1 MCDGPGVDKGT
12 STCKGVR
19 TVDVSWKPLRFLRPS
34 MNSGHMFSKD
44 DVMGVV
50 VGVKVG
56 ACVWKDHTCN
66 SEGVVD
72 RWRGEDNGEHGNNS
86 GGYETGGGVGE
97 GFVGLG

>member
-19 TVDVSWKPLRFLRPS
+19 TVDVSWKLLRFLRPS

-44 DVMGVV
+44 DAMGVV
-50 VGVKVG
+50 VGVK
-56 ACVWKDHTCN
+56 KEDHTCN

-72 RWRGEDNGEHGNNS
+72 RWRGEDNGEHGDNS